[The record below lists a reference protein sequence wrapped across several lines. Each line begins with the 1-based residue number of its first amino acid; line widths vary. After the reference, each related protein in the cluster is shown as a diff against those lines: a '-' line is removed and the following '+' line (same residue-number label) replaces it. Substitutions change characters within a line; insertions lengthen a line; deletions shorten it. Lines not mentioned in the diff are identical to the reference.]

1 MSAVKVK
8 VRTGAGSSTDA
19 GPEARAVQ
27 RRSPVPL
34 LLNALLVPAAA
45 ARDRPAVLPPE
56 PGAPPGASAATLAER
71 RALAHTYALCY
82 ARADKQEKTL
92 ILDKVCAATG
102 WHRSH
107 ARNALL
113 NAARPKPGRVPQRR
127 KYDAEVVA
135 ALTLCWTILDRPA
148 GKRLAPMLPE
158 LVPVLRR
165 HRELS
170 LDDESAELLMSMSA
184 ATISR
189 RLAPYR
195 QSSGTAPR
203 LRPGSRPRGELPLV
217 TWTEWDHGHP
227 GFFEIAVVR
236 HDGGTAGGSCLLT
249 VAATDIA
256 TGWTEIRTVR
266 GAGQIPLALEVVARN
281 LPFPVLGLDCGSHG
295 AEIDEALLRWCRQRR
310 VTFTHARPVG
320 RGSHHVGQQSWRMLH
335 ELAGH
340 HHYDSP
346 GEQALLNEIW
356 AALSRLTNYFY
367 PQQRSVSGPGQGGGR
382 KEFETATPYRRT
394 ERHRCVTPEDQAIL
408 ADVYPGLNPAE
419 LHRHVERLVKR
430 LHLIAQSRAAL
441 RRCRT
446 FGPGFAL

>member
-1 MSAVKVK
+1 M
-8 VRTGAGSSTDA
+8 
-19 GPEARAVQ
+19 
-27 RRSPVPL
+27 
-34 LLNALLVPAAA
+34 
-45 ARDRPAVLPPE
+45 
-56 PGAPPGASAATLAER
+56 
-71 RALAHTYALCY
+71 
-82 ARADKQEKTL
+82 
-92 ILDKVCAATG
+92 CAATG

-107 ARNALL
+107 ARNTLL
-113 NAARPKPGRVPQRR
+113 NAARPKLGRRTPQRR

-165 HRELS
+165 HRELAI
-170 LDDESAELLMSMSA
+170 DDESAELLMSMSA

-236 HDGGTAGGSCLLT
+236 HDGGTASGSCLLT

-266 GAGQIPLALEVVARN
+266 GAGQIPLALDGVAKN

-320 RGSHHVGQQSWRMLH
+320 RGSNHVGQQSWRMLH
-335 ELAGH
+335 ELAGG

-367 PQQRSVSGPGQGGGR
+367 PQQRSLSGGGQGGGR

-394 ERHRCVTPEDQAIL
+394 ERHRCVTPEDRAIL
-408 ADVYPGLNPAE
+408 ADVYPCLNPAE
-419 LHRHVERLVKR
+419 LHRQVERLVNR

-446 FGPGFAL
+446 FGPGFA